1 VLKRKIKRLWHGF
14 GFIWIMKIIQLPIK
28 NKLQAIKALI
38 VAQLELN
45 KAVIK
50 AGNQR
55 FVRNYPMM
63 RVLQTGL
70 IA

>member
-1 VLKRKIKRLWHGF
+1 MLWHEF
-14 GFIWIMKIIQLPIK
+14 GITCHMKIIQLPIK
-28 NKLQAIKALI
+28 NKLYTIKAMI

-50 AGNQR
+50 AGNQQ
-55 FVRNYPMM
+55 FVRNNPFMQVM
-63 RVLQTGL
+63 QTGL

>member
-1 VLKRKIKRLWHGF
+1 
-14 GFIWIMKIIQLPIK
+14 MKIIQLPIK

-50 AGNQR
+50 AGNQQ
-55 FVRNYPMM
+55 FVRKYPMM
-63 RVLQTGL
+63 RVMQTGL